1 MDWNLHNA
9 QQDLQR
15 RQPRNGV
22 RSIGQIKYA
31 PGTVADYGI
40 ETAEPAGPV
49 RQFHLT
55 PMSAFRYDHLGT
67 AEQHVLRRA
76 VQKAQGW
83 LDCHKQQPGL
93 SMVLCGPVG
102 VGKTTIAENLM
113 QAFRSETTVSQAAED
128 EWYTS
133 YLRGAINSLPAGDP
147 RRATIAAMIGQ
158 RAPDDAERVAVSKLN
173 GRLFDATELMR
184 LVGDQQ
190 PLGFVLTHDQVI
202 VVDDAGTEDFS
213 TPTYTPSAESV
224 QPVRHNRYGRFLEY
238 CYKAGKHVIITSNV
252 PLVAGEEV
260 NPAFIDIFG
269 SKGYSRLLQMA
280 GGYMVDLS
288 GLPDYRPYLAGLLK

>member
-15 RQPRNGV
+15 RKRRNGV
-22 RSIGQIKYA
+22 QAIGQIKYA
-31 PGTVADYGI
+31 PGTVADFKLD
-40 ETAEPAGPV
+40 AEPAPPV
-49 RQFHLT
+49 RSFQLA
-55 PMSAFRYDHLGT
+55 PLSAFRYDHLTTGQYKT
-67 AEQHVLRRA
+67 LYRA
-76 VQKAQGW
+76 VQQAQSW
-83 LDCHKQQPGL
+83 LDCHTQQPGL

-128 EWYTS
+128 EWYNS
-133 YLRGAINSLPAGDP
+133 YLQGAIDSLPAGDP
-147 RRATIAAMIGQ
+147 RRGAIAAMIGQ
-158 RAPDDAERVAVSKLN
+158 RAPDDAEQVAVSKLN

-190 PLGFVLTHDQVI
+190 ALGFVLANDQVI

-238 CYKAGKHVIITSNV
+238 CYKAGKHVVITSNV

-288 GLPDYRPYLAGLLK
+288 GVPDYRPYLAGLLK